1 MEKYNR
7 ISKLTEEHLHGI
19 LGNLKMNYNKEHE
32 LQISIEYEDQ
42 NHYWFDYE
50 VAIDLAK
57 KRVASA
63 IHQSEGHLN
72 KIPLRRKQIFEQA
85 LQNIIV
91 NS

>member
-1 MEKYNR
+1 MEKYSR
-7 ISKLTEEHLHGI
+7 ISKLTEEYLNGV
-19 LGNLKMNYNKEHE
+19 LGNLKMNYSKENE
-32 LQISIEYEDQ
+32 LQVSIEYEDQ

-50 VAIDLAK
+50 IAIDLAK
-57 KRVASA
+57 KKVASA

-72 KIPLRRKQIFEQA
+72 KIPLRRKQTFELA